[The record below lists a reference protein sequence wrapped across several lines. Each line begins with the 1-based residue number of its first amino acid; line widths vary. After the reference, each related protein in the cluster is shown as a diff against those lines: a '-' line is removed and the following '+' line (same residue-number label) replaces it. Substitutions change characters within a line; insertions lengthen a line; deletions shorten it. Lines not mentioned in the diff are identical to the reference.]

1 VAAADEI
8 GMSEKTYARLLG
20 AGALIL
26 AVILASRPGTFW
38 DYPTD
43 AGPALAAIARGHIG
57 GFFAHQPAMGPLSLY
72 LRAPFVAIAAVLHDG
87 RVGVYRWGC
96 LPCLLAVA
104 LVALWLA
111 AIARRH
117 GAGRIAMALV
127 VVLALVN
134 PLVSDALYWGHPE
147 ELLTASLAISAILAA
162 SEGRGLLT
170 AVLAGLAIASKQ
182 WAVLVLVPAIL
193 LLERDRI
200 RVLVLSGAAAALA
213 WLPMVIGNF
222 VAFRHALDYVSHPQ
236 PVVTLYTWLYPF
248 SPTGTVTITNIFGN
262 SRTFDAHQLLG
273 VEAMLARPLITLLG
287 VAIPLLVWWRA
298 GRRASVEQMLLA
310 TALVLVCR
318 CALDPGS
325 MGYYH
330 FPLLLILLAYDA
342 FAGRKVPLAGLAGV
356 AVAFVVLDRSPAYLG
371 MELANCL
378 YIAATVTGCALLAAS
393 LRRLPKANVGI
404 LAPAL

>member
-1 VAAADEI
+1 
-8 GMSEKTYARLLG
+8 MSERTYARLLG
-20 AGALIL
+20 AGALVL
-26 AVILASRPGTFW
+26 AVVLASRPGTFW

-43 AGPALAAIARGHIG
+43 AGPALAAIAHGHIG

-72 LRAPFVAIAAVLHDG
+72 LRAPFVAIAAAMHDG
-87 RVGVYRWGC
+87 RIGLYRWGS

-104 LVALWLA
+104 LVGMWLA
-111 AIARRH
+111 LIARRH
-117 GAGRIAMALV
+117 GAGRLAMALI
-127 VVLALVN
+127 VVLALIN

-147 ELLTASLAISAILAA
+147 ELLTASLAIAAILAA

-200 RVLVLSGAAAALA
+200 RALVLSGAVAAVA
-213 WLPMVIGNF
+213 WLPMVVVNL
-222 VAFRHALDYVSHPQ
+222 VAFRHALRYVSHPQ

-248 SPTGTVTITNIFGN
+248 SPTGTVTVTNIFGD
-262 SRTFDAHQLLG
+262 SRTFDAHQLLS
-273 VEAMLARPLITLLG
+273 VEATLARPLITLLG

-310 TALVLVCR
+310 TGLVLVCR

-325 MGYYH
+325 MAYYH

-342 FAGRKVPLAGLAGV
+342 VAGRRVPLAALAGV
-356 AVAFVVLDRSPAYLG
+356 AVSFVVLDRSPAYLG
-371 MELANCL
+371 MGLANYL
-378 YIAATVTGCALLAAS
+378 YIVATVAGCAVLAAS
-393 LRRLPKANVGI
+393 LRNRPRRLNFAT
-404 LAPAL
+404 

>member
-1 VAAADEI
+1 
-8 GMSEKTYARLLG
+8 MSERTYARLLG
-20 AGALIL
+20 AGALVL
-26 AVILASRPGTFW
+26 AVVLASRPGTFW

-43 AGPALAAIARGHIG
+43 AGPALAAIAHGHIG
-57 GFFAHQPAMGPLSLY
+57 AFFAHQPAMGPLSLY
-72 LRAPFVAIAAVLHDG
+72 LRAPFVAIAAALHDG
-87 RVGVYRWGC
+87 RIGLYRWGC

-111 AIARRH
+111 LIARRH
-117 GAGRIAMALV
+117 GAGRFAMALI

-147 ELLTASLAISAILAA
+147 ELLTASLAIAAILAA
-162 SEGRGLLT
+162 SEDRGLLT

-182 WAVLVLVPAIL
+182 WAVLVIVPAIL

-200 RVLVLSGAAAALA
+200 RALVLSGAVAAAA
-213 WLPMVIGNF
+213 WLPMVVVNL
-222 VAFRHALDYVSHPQ
+222 VAFRHALRYISHPQ

-248 SPTGTVTITNIFGN
+248 SPTGTVTVTNIFGD
-262 SRTFDAHQLLG
+262 SRTFDAHQLLS
-273 VEAMLARPLITLLG
+273 VEAILARPLITLLG

-310 TALVLVCR
+310 CALVLVCR

-325 MGYYH
+325 MAYYH

-342 FAGRKVPLAGLAGV
+342 VAGRKVPLAGLAGV
-356 AVAFVVLDRSPAYLG
+356 AVSFVVLDRSPAYLEMG
-371 MELANCL
+371 LANCL
-378 YIAATVTGCALLAAS
+378 YIAATVTGSVLLAAT
-393 LRRLPKANVGI
+393 LRKRPRRLDFAT
-404 LAPAL
+404 

>member
-1 VAAADEI
+1 
-8 GMSEKTYARLLG
+8 MSERTYARLLG
-20 AGALIL
+20 AVALVL
-26 AVILASRPGTFW
+26 AVVLASRPATFW

-43 AGPALAAIARGHIG
+43 AGPALAAIAHGHIG
-57 GFFAHQPAMGPLSLY
+57 AFFAHQPAMGPLSLY
-72 LRAPFVAIAAVLHDG
+72 LRAPFVAIAAALHDG
-87 RVGVYRWGC
+87 RIGLYRWGC

-111 AIARRH
+111 LIARRH
-117 GAGRIAMALV
+117 GAGRFAMALI

-147 ELLTASLAISAILAA
+147 ELLTASLAIAAILAA
-162 SEGRGLLT
+162 SEDRGLLT

-182 WAVLVLVPAIL
+182 WAVLVIVPAIL

-200 RVLVLSGAAAALA
+200 RALVLSGAVAAAA
-213 WLPMVIGNF
+213 WLPMVVVNL
-222 VAFRHALDYVSHPQ
+222 VAFRHALRYISHPQ

-248 SPTGTVTITNIFGN
+248 SPTGTVTVTNIFGD
-262 SRTFDAHQLLG
+262 SRTFDAHQLLS
-273 VEAMLARPLITLLG
+273 VEAILARPLITLLG

-310 TALVLVCR
+310 CALVLVCR

-325 MGYYH
+325 MAYYH

-342 FAGRKVPLAGLAGV
+342 VAGRKVPLAGLAGV
-356 AVAFVVLDRSPAYLG
+356 AVSFVVLDRSPTYLEMG
-371 MELANCL
+371 LANCL
-378 YIAATVTGCALLAAS
+378 YIAATVTGSVLLAAT
-393 LRRLPKANVGI
+393 LRKRPRRLDFAT
-404 LAPAL
+404 